1 MWNEKIFDENRD
13 YKNFSIIFVAIIVD
27 KISIE
32 QHYAVKTSSN
42 YKSNNC

>member
-1 MWNEKIFDENRD
+1 MWNETIFDENHD
-13 YKNFSIIFVAIIVD
+13 DNYLSIIFVVIIVD
-27 KISIE
+27 TISVE